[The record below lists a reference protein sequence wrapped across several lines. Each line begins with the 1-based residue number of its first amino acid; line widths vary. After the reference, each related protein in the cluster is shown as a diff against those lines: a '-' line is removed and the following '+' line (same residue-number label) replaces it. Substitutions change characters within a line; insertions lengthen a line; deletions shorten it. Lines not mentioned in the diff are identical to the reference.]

1 MLSYPLYAPG
11 KMEKEEKQHLT
22 QPQGSRKASW
32 RRGHLRRS
40 WKGKYALPYEVGRAL
55 SIQRGTEK
63 TQEEQGQKPGE
74 CYHFRAGLRTWGLQR
89 GHRIRKQR
97 HGELRRRAFQGSWYN
112 WMPVKPGEGQ
122 RPRLG

>member
-1 MLSYPLYAPG
+1 MLSYPLYAPR
-11 KMEKEEKQHLT
+11 KMEKEEKQRLT

-32 RRGHLRRS
+32 RRGHLRQS